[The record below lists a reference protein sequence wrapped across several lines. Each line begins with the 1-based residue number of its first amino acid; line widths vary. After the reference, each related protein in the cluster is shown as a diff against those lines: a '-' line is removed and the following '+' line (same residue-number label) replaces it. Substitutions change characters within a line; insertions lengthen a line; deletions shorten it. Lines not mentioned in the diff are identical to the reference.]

1 MPDPAVTMVVQYRDR
16 RTGRLEPERVF
27 HGEALAFL
35 YEKWAGRVLA
45 SLLTAN
51 GLFSGGYGWL
61 QRRPA
66 SRRKIPRFISSLG
79 VDAGEAERPPREYGS
94 LDAFFTR
101 RLKPGSRPIDQDPEW
116 LITPADGRIRVFA
129 RMRDPALEV
138 KGSTVCLE
146 DLLGDRALA
155 DRYRDG
161 ALGVIRLAAADYHR
175 FHFPDSGIASAPRA
189 VGRKLHS
196 VHPIALGA
204 GAPSFENKRMLTRI
218 DTRGFG
224 PMVQIEIGALT
235 VGTIEQTFVPG
246 AVERGQE
253 KGFFRFGGSAMV
265 LLAEPGRLQFDEDLL
280 RDSEAGIETLV
291 RMGQSIAKR
300 VSSAR

>member
-1 MPDPAVTMVVQYRDR
+1 MTLINYRDR

-35 YEKWAGRVLA
+35 YENRAGRVLA

-51 GLFSGGYGWL
+51 SLFSRGYGWL

-66 SRRKIPRFISSLG
+66 SRRKIPRFISGLG
-79 VDAGEAERPPREYGS
+79 VDAGEAERAPAEYGS
-94 LDAFFTR
+94 LDEFFTR
-101 RLKPGSRPIDQDPEW
+101 RLKPGSRPVDQDPER
-116 LITPADGRIRVFA
+116 LVTPADGRIRVFP
-129 RMRDPALEV
+129 RLRDRALEV
-138 KGSTVCLE
+138 KGCTVRLE
-146 DLLGDRALA
+146 NLLGDRALA
-155 DRYRDG
+155 DRYADG
-161 ALGVIRLAAADYHR
+161 ALVVIRLAAADYHR
-175 FHFPDSGIASAPRA
+175 FHFPDSGIASQPRA
-189 VGRKLHS
+189 LGRRLHS

-224 PMVQIEIGALT
+224 PMLQIEIGALT

-253 KGFFRFGGSAMV
+253 KGFFRFGGSAIV
-265 LLAEPGRLQFDEDLL
+265 LLAEAARLQFDEDLV

-291 RMGQSIAKR
+291 RMGQPIAKR
-300 VSSAR
+300 LSSPG